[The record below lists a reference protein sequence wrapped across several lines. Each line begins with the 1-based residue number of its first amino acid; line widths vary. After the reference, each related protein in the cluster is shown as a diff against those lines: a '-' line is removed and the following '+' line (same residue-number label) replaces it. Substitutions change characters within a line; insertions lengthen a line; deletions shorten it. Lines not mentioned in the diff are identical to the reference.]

1 MSFDVSSQRALHSK
15 GPETLWTLEGLLVGV
30 DADVAHKVTGL
41 PELLCAVGTHVP
53 PYPVLLTN
61 GACSD
66 KAKGKVQT
74 RSYSV
79 PSVQERPAETAH
91 CVSGKL

>member
-1 MSFDVSSQRALHSK
+1 MSSQRALHGK

-41 PELLCAVGTHVP
+41 PELLCAVGTHMP